1 MVRRHDTRR
10 PDTRHSANRGL
21 GLGAELAAAITGFAL
36 FGLWIDHTYE
46 TSPWGVLVCVTL
58 GLVGGFYNFLRSARR
73 LLKSPV
79 APGPHRARGD
89 KSTGSD
95 RRNQTAGDDE
105 TPDSDGPAHRRDAAD
120 SSD

>member
-10 PDTRHSANRGL
+10 PDSRHSANRGL

-46 TSPWGVLVCVTL
+46 TSPWGVLVCVSL
-58 GLVGGFYNFLRSARR
+58 GLVGGFYNFLRSALR

-79 APGPHRARGD
+79 APSPHRAQGEQNS
-89 KSTGSD
+89 STAH
-95 RRNQTAGDDE
+95 RNQTEGDDE
-105 TPDSDGPAHRRDAAD
+105 TPSD
-120 SSD
+120 